1 MKQVLIFSIVLLL
14 MTGCSIMKNMMMKRM
29 EKMSDEERME
39 MMSKMMSRGDS
50 SSCSDMME
58 KMSGKFMD
66 DTLSMA
72 AMACKMMP
80 LCVENIM
87 LTLDDSMKAQFLI
100 DITRNIIV
108 NGYDT
113 IPLKDRPYF
122 KTEMIKAAEE
132 LE

>member
-1 MKQVLIFSIVLLL
+1 MKQILTFSIILLL
-14 MTGCSIMKNMMMKRM
+14 MTGCSLMKNMMMKRM
-29 EKMSDEERME
+29 ENMSDEERME
-39 MMSKMMSRGDS
+39 MMSEMMRRGDS
-50 SSCSDMME
+50 SSCSEMME
-58 KMSGKFMD
+58 NMSGKSWN
-66 DTLSMA
+66 DTLSKA

-87 LTLDDSMKAQFLI
+87 LTLDDSLKAQFLV

-113 IPLKDRPYF
+113 IPVKNRPYF
-122 KTEMIKAAEE
+122 KAEMIRAVQE